1 MMGMMGPGW
10 GLLMMVF
17 WIAVIGLLIYGVLL
31 IVSKTFEKK
40 EDPSLKILKER
51 YARGEID
58 QEEYERMKITLSKP

>member
-10 GLLMMVF
+10 GLLTMVF

-40 EDPSLKILKER
+40 EDPSLQILKER

-58 QEEYERMKITLSKP
+58 DEEFERMKAALTK